1 KYRDDF
7 SSIKANVDNIKYGVR
22 NLRTIS
28 NTDTSADAFR
38 TRHTYFLRK
47 TPSSGN
53 PWLRVADDIFEDDTY
68 YVVTF
73 KSRKLSGDVK
83 LIGGHAAVAENS
95 TTEIYLDGELI
106 TEKGSGWS
114 NTDRNSTY
122 PNDFKT
128 HHHEIRF
135 KTVKNVSSVSNARWY
150 IQPNRGNYGD
160 SFEMEVWDWQV
171 EKGTRATDWSP
182 APEDLVGSEEYTGEK
197 LVSMIEQTANSITL
211 SANKINFDGHVF
223 GRDATFAGNVE
234 ARNIVVNEGDIRV
247 FTSGTNEEYTLIPHT
262 NMVSDAGFEG
272 LPLHDIQHNTSH

>member
-1 KYRDDF
+1 
-7 SSIKANVDNIKYGVR
+7 
-22 NLRTIS
+22 
-28 NTDTSADAFR
+28 DAFR

-122 PNDFKT
+122 PKAFKK
-128 HHHEIRF
+128 HLHEIRF
-135 KTVKNVSSVSNARWY
+135 KTVKNDSSVSNAMWY
-150 IQPNRGNYGD
+150 SQL
-160 SFEMEVWDWQV
+160 S
-171 EKGTRATDWSP
+171 S
-182 APEDLVGSEEYTGEK
+182 GSK
-197 LVSMIEQTANSITL
+197 
-211 SANKINFDGHVF
+211 
-223 GRDATFAGNVE
+223 
-234 ARNIVVNEGDIRV
+234 
-247 FTSGTNEEYTLIPHT
+247 
-262 NMVSDAGFEG
+262 SDRSELQGW
-272 LPLHDIQHNTSH
+272 